1 MHSSPHSKSLSLG
14 FILFYG
20 IVVTCRCQAEFV
32 LERAAMDIFNE
43 IKERKHVAAK
53 NASVKR
59 FPAIVRKQGHAAPAS
74 ALQTEVALSSDEI
87 DIYAKTSIIQAA
99 GGMSGL
105 GFEQFSDNDRFSA
118 IVKFLLNFNQFKE
131 VKIWSDLCICWFVKL
146 FYTSRWLRGCMKI
159 CNTARQGCIR
169 VYLFVL

>member
-1 MHSSPHSKSLSLG
+1 
-14 FILFYG
+14 
-20 IVVTCRCQAEFV
+20 V
-32 LERAAMDIFNE
+32 LEQAAMDIFNE

-53 NASVKR
+53 NASIKR
-59 FPAIVRKQGHAAPAS
+59 FPAIVRKHNHVAPAS

-131 VKIWSDLCICWFVKL
+131 VKISMLVCLCKVI
-146 FYTSRWLRGCMKI
+146 FYSSGGRED
-159 CNTARQGCIR
+159 A
-169 VYLFVL
+169 